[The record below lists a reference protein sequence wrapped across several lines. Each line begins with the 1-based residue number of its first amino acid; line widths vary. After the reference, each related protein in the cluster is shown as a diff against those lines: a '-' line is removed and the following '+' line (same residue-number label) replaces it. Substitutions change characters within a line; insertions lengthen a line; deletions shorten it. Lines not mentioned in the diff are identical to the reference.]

1 MNKNIKLIEKKENFT
16 IKLTKVEINPTSCN
30 KIISVSGKLG
40 TADYIFHNQPIS
52 VKDDDI
58 YGYNS
63 KFIKNKIE
71 KLIEGV
77 TSGWTFELN
86 LNGIGFKAFK
96 IEDWYCL
103 DLGFSNLI
111 KYKPVDK
118 IKIKNMK
125 NKVILYSIDKD
136 YLKQVGLNLQ
146 KFSYPDVYK
155 GKGITL
161 KNQVI
166 KIKKKSKS

>member
-1 MNKNIKLIEKKENFT
+1 
-16 IKLTKVEINPTSCN
+16 
-30 KIISVSGKLG
+30 
-40 TADYIFHNQPIS
+40 
-52 VKDDDI
+52 
-58 YGYNS
+58 
-63 KFIKNKIE
+63 
-71 KLIEGV
+71 
-77 TSGWTFELN
+77 
-86 LNGIGFKAFK
+86 
-96 IEDWYCL
+96 
-103 DLGFSNLI
+103 
-111 KYKPVDK
+111 
-118 IKIKNMK
+118 MK

>member
-1 MNKNIKLIEKKENFT
+1 MEKNLKFIEKNKDFNIKIDT
-16 IKLTKVEINPTSCN
+16 IAVNPLYCK

-40 TADYIFHNQPIS
+40 TAEYVFHNQPINVNS
-52 VKDDDI
+52 NDI

-63 KFIKNKIE
+63 KFVKNKIE

-77 TSGWTFELN
+77 TNGWTFELN

-96 IEDWYCL
+96 IADWYCL
-103 DLGFSNLI
+103 DLGFSNLV
-111 KYKPVDK
+111 KYKPIKK

-125 NKVILYSIDKD
+125 NKVILYSVDQD

-146 KFSYPDVYK
+146 NFSYPDVYK